1 MVLLFPIRIVI
12 DGQGAVFGS
21 VLADVVTGQ
30 VRRSEIVHH
39 VKSHLMNNEDTVW
52 KALSLGTKQLVLH
65 QEKEWLVA
73 FGVF

>member
-12 DGQGAVFGS
+12 DGQGAVFVS

-39 VKSHLMNNEDTVW
+39 VESHLMNNEDTV
-52 KALSLGTKQLVLH
+52 
-65 QEKEWLVA
+65 
-73 FGVF
+73 